1 MTSLAPDAGRAAETI
16 DGLQAGLF
24 WLMTSYAAAP
34 SSRAAAAV
42 VEQLMALCRH
52 PHIAFLPIQA
62 EVYVRLLN
70 EWRARLPWE
79 DGPQAAASRG

>member
-1 MTSLAPDAGRAAETI
+1 MTSLAPDAAPGADTI

-24 WLMTSYAAAP
+24 WRMTRYAAAP
-34 SSRAAAAV
+34 SSSAAAAV

-62 EVYVRLLN
+62 GVYVRLLN

-79 DGPQAAASRG
+79 DAPPEAASRG